1 LPEVLRGFKDFRL
14 AANGLILV
22 LVILYLP
29 KGIWDPRR
37 IRGFL
42 RRRQSPIKTDGSKD
56 GSDAA
61 V

>member
-1 LPEVLRGFKDFRL
+1 VLRQFRDFRL

-37 IRGFL
+37 IRGFF
-42 RRRQSPIKTDGSKD
+42 RRQKIG
-56 GSDAA
+56 GAA
-61 V
+61 